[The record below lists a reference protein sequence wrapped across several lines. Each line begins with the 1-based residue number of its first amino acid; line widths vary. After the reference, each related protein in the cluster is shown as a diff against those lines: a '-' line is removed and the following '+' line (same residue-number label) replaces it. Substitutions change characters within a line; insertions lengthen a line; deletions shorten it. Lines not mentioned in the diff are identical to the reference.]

1 MIYLIIPIVMFFIL
15 SGLAFFSFKF
25 ASTHQSEGQDSEPA
39 RRGCLLTLASLLL
52 RPVPVI
58 FAFYQFGFEAAVL
71 FALAIWLIL
80 RCFGLYTG
88 KTRSSADLRLSV
100 LPIGAILTLCTGNFI
115 YFQLIPSAWCVL
127 SGLEQCVGLVLKKV
141 HLFAGDSGETVFSE
155 DETKLARWG
164 IISASLVALLISEY
178 VRHNFSLS
186 SWVWYYGYLRLEL
199 LPIMLGSIAPAMIK
213 MFKRSESEPR

>member
-15 SGLAFFSFKF
+15 SGLAFVSFKF
-25 ASTHQSEGQDSEPA
+25 ASTHRSEDQNIEPA
-39 RRGCLLTLASLLL
+39 RRGFLLTLASLLL

-71 FALAIWLIL
+71 VALAIWLIL
-80 RCFGLYTG
+80 RCFEFYTG
-88 KTRSSADLRLSV
+88 KTWSSADLRLSV
-100 LPIGAILTLCTGNFI
+100 LPLGAILTLCTGNFT

-127 SGLEQCVGLVLKKV
+127 NGLEQCVGLILKKV
-141 HLFAGDSGETVFSE
+141 HLFLGDSGETFFSE

-164 IISASLVALLISEY
+164 ILGASLIALLISEY
-178 VRHNFSLS
+178 VRHNLSLS

-199 LPIMLGSIAPAMIK
+199 LPIMLGSIAPAMVKRIR
-213 MFKRSESEPR
+213 RSESEPS